1 MRLIIVDDDALIR
14 ESLSMMLGMFDDIEV
29 VDHFE
34 NGKLALEFL
43 KANEV
48 DLILLD
54 IRMPVMDGVETMER
68 IHQMGLEIKSLILT
82 TFTDHEYIYSCMEY
96 GADGYILKS
105 RGIKEIYKAIQSVM
119 AGQIVLDNTV
129 KSSILEKP
137 KVLDKTLIDLTEKEF
152 NILKCVGTG
161 LNNKEISKTLFL
173 SEGTVR
179 NYISLLLDKLNLRD
193 RTQLAIYYVRSYEN

>member
-1 MRLIIVDDDALIR
+1 
-14 ESLSMMLGMFDDIEV
+14 
-29 VDHFE
+29 
-34 NGKLALEFL
+34 
-43 KANEV
+43 
-48 DLILLD
+48 
-54 IRMPVMDGVETMER
+54 
-68 IHQMGLEIKSLILT
+68 
-82 TFTDHEYIYSCMEY
+82 MEY

-137 KVLDKTLIDLTEKEF
+137 KVLDKALIDLTEKEF

>member
-1 MRLIIVDDDALIR
+1 MKLIIVDDDALIR
-14 ESLSMMLGMFDDIEV
+14 ESLSMMLGIFDDIEV
-29 VDHFE
+29 IGDFE
-34 NGKLALEFL
+34 NGQLAFDFIQKES
-43 KANEV
+43 V
-48 DLILLD
+48 DLVLLD
-54 IRMPVMDGVETMER
+54 IRMPVMDGVETMKN
-68 IHQMGLEIKSLILT
+68 IHNHNINVKALILT

-119 AGQIVLDNTV
+119 AGQVVLDNTV

-137 KVLDKTLIDLTEKEF
+137 KVLDKKLVDLTEKEF

-161 LNNKEISKTLFL
+161 LNNKEISKELFL

-179 NYISLLLDKLNLRD
+179 NYISLLLDKLDLRD

>member
-1 MRLIIVDDDALIR
+1 
-14 ESLSMMLGMFDDIEV
+14 MLGVFDDIEV
-29 VDHFE
+29 VGDFE
-34 NGKLALEFL
+34 NGQLAFDFIKKES
-43 KANEV
+43 V
-48 DLILLD
+48 DLVLLD
-54 IRMPVMDGVETMER
+54 IRMPVMDGVETMKN
-68 IHQMGLEIKSLILT
+68 IHNHNVNVKALILT

-119 AGQIVLDNTV
+119 AGQVVLDNTV

-137 KVLDKTLIDLTEKEF
+137 KVLDKHLVELTEKEF

-161 LNNKEISKTLFL
+161 LNNKEISKELFI

-179 NYISLLLDKLNLRD
+179 NYISLLLDKLDLRD